1 MSNIA
6 HCYIRYSSAA
16 QGDGDSER
24 RQLDGFHSYCTRQNL
39 TAGRIYIDR
48 GRSGFKKEHLSDK
61 GELRKCLDHIED
73 GTIKEPDTLVVEA
86 LDRLGRQEAIDAF
99 SVFAGILMKGI
110 RIVTISDRHGE
121 QEYTKDMGTVPLM
134 TSLMYM
140 AGAHDEIVRRTGRVA
155 KAIAAKQVEARK
167 SYQPMG
173 AASCP
178 LWLRLKPGWR
188 SYAEDGSA
196 YEEIPER
203 AEIVRRIFQMTIAG
217 KGKILIAKALNE
229 EGVPSFKADSKKLLL
244 KGFNGLWGTSSIDKI
259 LKNRAV
265 FGEYQPT
272 TNKGAPEGKTIKAGD
287 PVPGY
292 FPTTVDVSTFYEAQK
307 AIDGRRTAKATK
319 QSVRFNVWQGVA
331 KCEKCG
337 GALHMVHK
345 GVPPKGGTYLRCA
358 NIGKGGC
365 KAKHYRLEETEAVFR
380 GMLVRLDALSLVQDS
395 SAAIE
400 KELRATEGAKADEKR
415 KLAALEQHLVDSPE
429 SPAIGRAVAKKEAE
443 VNALEKRCRELEA
456 DLAAE
461 QGISWVEFLQ
471 RLDLVSYEGR
481 ARANAV
487 VKRQGVVVLIG
498 PSGYMI
504 AQDGEAKFQMDF
516 RDGHAGYLTRGG
528 FKGQFLTFVAVDEVP
543 SMVAAEDA
551 DQKRQDAMTDEG
563 QLAHEGWSHVA
574 NVSAAVE
581 GTASND

>member
-1 MSNIA
+1 MSNVA

-24 RQLDGFHSYCTRQNL
+24 RQLDGFRSYCTRQNL
-39 TAGRIYIDR
+39 TPGRVYIDR
-48 GRSGFKKEHLSDK
+48 GRSAFKKEHLGDK

-73 GTIKEPDTLVVEA
+73 GSIKEPDTLVVEA
-86 LDRLGRQEAIDAF
+86 LDRLGRQEALDAF
-99 SVFAGILMKGI
+99 TVFSGILLKGI
-110 RIVTISDRHGE
+110 RIVTISDRYGE
-121 QEYTKDMGTVPLM
+121 AEYKKEMGTVPLM
-134 TSLMYM
+134 TALMYM

-155 KAIAAKQVEARK
+155 KAIAQKQVEARK

-178 LWLRLKPGWR
+178 LWLRLKSEWR

-196 YEEIPER
+196 YEKIPER
-203 AEIVRRIFQMTIAG
+203 ADVVWRIFQMAIAG
-217 KGKILIAKALNE
+217 KGKMLIAKALNE
-229 EGVPSFKADSKKLLL
+229 AGVPSFKAGSKKLLG

-272 TNKGAPEGKTIKAGD
+272 TNKGAPEGRTIKLGD
-287 PVPGY
+287 PVAGY
-292 FPTTVDVSTFYEAQK
+292 FPSVLSVSTFYEAQK

-345 GVPPKGGTYLRCA
+345 GVPPKGGSYLRCA

-365 KAKHYRLEETEAVFR
+365 KAKHYRLEETESVFR
-380 GMLVRLDALSLVQDS
+380 GMLVRLDSLSLVQDS

-400 KELRATEGAKADEKR
+400 KDLRATEGARADEKR
-415 KLAALEQHLVDSPE
+415 KLDALEKHLIDSPE
-429 SPAIGRAVAKKEAE
+429 SEGIGRAVAKKESE
-443 VNALEKRCRELEA
+443 VKALEKRCRELEA

-461 QGISWVEFLQ
+461 QGISWVEFLR

-487 VKRQGVVVLIG
+487 VKRQGVIVLIG
-498 PSGYMI
+498 PSGYMV
-504 AQDGEAKFQMDF
+504 AQNGEPRFQMDF
-516 RDGHAGYLTRGG
+516 RDGQAGYLTPAG
-528 FKGQFLTFVAVDEVP
+528 FKGEFTMFMPVDEVP
-543 SMVAAEDA
+543 RIAAAEDA
-551 DQKRQDAMTDEG
+551 YYAAQDAQEADGEQLTDAEAAVLEKALDEG
-563 QLAHEGWSHVA
+563 A
-574 NVSAAVE
+574 
-581 GTASND
+581 